1 MRAEMEILLQERI
14 RLDELQRC
22 ARLEHVRAIEDTIQ
36 TSLSHQ
42 ERTRMQ
48 EHLLIEEEMQ
58 ARARQ

>member
-1 MRAEMEILLQERI
+1 MELLLQERI

-42 ERTRMQ
+42 ERIRMQ

-58 ARARQ
+58 TRAR